1 VKGHPD
7 DMHGRPTAEELVE
20 AVREFLERDVMA
32 ATSGAVQFHTRV
44 AVNAL
49 AAVERELREGP
60 IMALDHRERLA
71 SLGFQTERELA
82 DAIRRGELDD
92 RYDEIAAAV
101 RATVHDK
108 LVVAN
113 PKYLDNPVPD

>member
-1 VKGHPD
+1 MTE
-7 DMHGRPTAEELVE
+7 MHGRPTAEELVD

-49 AAVERELREGP
+49 AAVGRELRDGP
-60 IMALDHRERLA
+60 AMADAHGERLA
-71 SLGFQTERELA
+71 ALGFSSEGELA
-82 DAIRRGELDD
+82 DAIRSGSLDD
-92 RYDEIAAAV
+92 RYDEVAAAV

-108 LVVAN
+108 LAVAN
-113 PKYLDNPVPD
+113 PKYLTNPTP